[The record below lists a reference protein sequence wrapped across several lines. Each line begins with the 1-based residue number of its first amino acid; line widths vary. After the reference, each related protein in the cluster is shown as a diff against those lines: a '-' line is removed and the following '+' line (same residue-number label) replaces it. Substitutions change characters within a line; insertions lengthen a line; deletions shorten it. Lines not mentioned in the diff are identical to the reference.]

1 MKSKPFGSLSGNEK
15 GGDSLQAAGRLACPH
30 GLHATRSVPL
40 WRAANVSTR
49 TLTLTSTLTKPRA
62 EYVAQNGGLASQTL
76 PLCTSLL
83 FEGTIITMLII
94 VPAADRGARVRA
106 EELAT
111 GVGLFL
117 FRLAVSRSR
126 GCSISA
132 RLWRLL
138 FRPRRAVRRR
148 NNPVE
153 IQSLVLRSGAMDQDR
168 FSSPGRIRYNCP
180 TMEEM

>member
-62 EYVAQNGGLASQTL
+62 EYAAQNGGLASQTL

-117 FRLAVSRSR
+117 FRLAVSGSGVATVRSAP
-126 GCSISA
+126 GCGGYCSGPGERCAGEIT
-132 RLWRLL
+132 RWKY
-138 FRPRRAVRRR
+138 RA
-148 NNPVE
+148 
-153 IQSLVLRSGAMDQDR
+153 
-168 FSSPGRIRYNCP
+168 
-180 TMEEM
+180 